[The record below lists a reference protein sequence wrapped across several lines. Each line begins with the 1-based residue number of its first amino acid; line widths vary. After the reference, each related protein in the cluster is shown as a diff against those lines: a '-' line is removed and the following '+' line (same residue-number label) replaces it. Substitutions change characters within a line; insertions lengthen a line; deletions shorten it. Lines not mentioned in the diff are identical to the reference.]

1 MGQLIH
7 PAIRREAKSQI
18 PISHHLQGGGKNQ
31 IFWGANDFYLAKAG
45 KMC

>member
-18 PISHHLQGGGKNQ
+18 PIFHPLQGGGKQ